1 MIGNEDLD
9 YSKIDDSADTLVKIE
24 AKKVKSSNTIILP
37 TEKSYREAVVKKER
51 CIRIR
56 VILAKII
63 PD

>member
-24 AKKVKSSNTIILP
+24 AKKIKSSNTIILP

-51 CIRIR
+51 LI
-56 VILAKII
+56 KG
-63 PD
+63 